1 MISFPEPYVVLVT
14 GAASGIGA
22 AAAAQLCQLGA
33 TVLAADRDL
42 AGLERL
48 MADHPGPRL
57 FIHEL
62 DVTDD
67 AAIAELVGSLGTAH
81 GSLHALVNC
90 VGINPD
96 AGTPSHEVD
105 LDTFDLVYR
114 VNLRAALSLTR
125 SVLPAMLDAGY
136 GRIAHVA
143 SIAGKEG
150 NPRMAS
156 YSATKAGL
164 IGLVKALGRE
174 YATTGVT
181 INALAPAVINTPL
194 VAAAPQ
200 DVVQGMLSRIP
211 MGRPGRLSEVAD
223 MLTLMAS
230 PACSYTTGFTFDL
243 SGGRATY

>member
-1 MISFPEPYVVLVT
+1 MIAFPGNYVVLVT

-22 AAAAQLCQLGA
+22 ATAVRLGGLGV
-33 TVLAADRDL
+33 TVLAADRDPQ
-42 AGLERL
+42 GLEKL
-48 MADHPGPRL
+48 TADHSDLELHAHG
-57 FIHEL
+57 L

-67 AAIAELVGSLGTAH
+67 AAIAELVGSARKKH
-81 GSLHALVNC
+81 GRIDALINC

-105 LDTFDLVYR
+105 LGTFDLVYR

-125 SVLPAMLDAGY
+125 AVLPVMLDAGY

-150 NPRMAS
+150 NPRMVS

-164 IGLVKALGRE
+164 IGMVKALGRE

-181 INALAPAVINTPL
+181 VNALAPAVINTPL
-194 VAAAPQ
+194 VEATLP
-200 DVVQGMLSRIP
+200 DVVEGMLSRIP
-211 MGRPGRLSEVAD
+211 MGRPGHLAEVAD
-223 MLTLMAS
+223 VLALMAS
-230 PACSYTTGFTFDL
+230 PVFSYTTGFTFDL

>member
-1 MISFPEPYVVLVT
+1 MISFPHPYVVLIT

-22 AAAAQLCQLGA
+22 ATAARLSELGA
-33 TVLAADRDL
+33 TVAAADRDL
-42 AGLERL
+42 AGLRRL
-48 MADHPGPRL
+48 EADLPGRRL
-57 FIHEL
+57 SLHQL

-67 AAIAELVGSLGTAH
+67 LAVAGLVGHVADDLGR
-81 GSLHALVNC
+81 LDALVNC

-105 LDTFDLVYR
+105 LDTFDHVYR

-125 SVLPAMLDAGY
+125 AVLPVMLSAGY

-181 INALAPAVINTPL
+181 VNALAPAVIRTPL
-194 VAAAPQ
+194 VDATPAA
-200 DVVQGMLSRIP
+200 VVEGMLSRIP
-211 MGRPGRLSEVAD
+211 MGRAGLLSEVAD
-223 MLTLMAS
+223 MLALMAS